1 MFRAFCMAVVE
12 GRVGGG
18 ETTTVTGAD
27 FLVVS
32 LTEVAVTVT
41 VRLPETIAG
50 AM

>member
-18 ETTTVTGAD
+18 ETTTVPEAL
-27 FLVVS
+27 FVVS
-32 LTEVAVTVT
+32 LTEVAVTIT
-41 VRLPETIAG
+41 VRLAATIAG